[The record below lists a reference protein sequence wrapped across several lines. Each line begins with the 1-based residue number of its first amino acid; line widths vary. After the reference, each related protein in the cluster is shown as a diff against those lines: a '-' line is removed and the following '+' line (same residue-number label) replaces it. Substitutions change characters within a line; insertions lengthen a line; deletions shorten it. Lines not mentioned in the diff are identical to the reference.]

1 MKKTWDD
8 RKAILDFLIL
18 IGIFSDVSP
27 KCDKCDRD
35 MALKPFDNKGK
46 GDGFH
51 WICRTAD
58 HTCKR
63 SIRKDTWMEGS
74 HLPSITIIRLNYEW
88 IRRVPAQGVLD
99 DLGLAKQTVTDWFSF
114 CRE

>member
-1 MKKTWDD
+1 M
-8 RKAILDFLIL
+8 RP
-18 IGIFSDVSP
+18 GYGP
-27 KCDKCDRD
+27 E
-35 MALKPFDNKGK
+35 ALFDNK

-51 WICRTAD
+51 WICRTPD

-74 HLPSITIIRLNYEW
+74 HLPSMTIIRLNYEW

-114 CRE
+114 CREAKFFPPEKLQQSVGKFLSGLAGLPQ

>member
-1 MKKTWDD
+1 
-8 RKAILDFLIL
+8 
-18 IGIFSDVSP
+18 
-27 KCDKCDRD
+27 
-35 MALKPFDNKGK
+35 MALKPFYNKGK

-74 HLPSITIIRLNYEW
+74 HLPSMTIIRLNYEW

-99 DLGLAKQTVTDWFSF
+99 DLGLAKQTVMDWFFF
-114 CRE
+114 CQKVCFLDLMRNPQVIGGPDVLVEFSLV